1 MAFFIVQIKANCL
14 KNDIIKL
21 KVGENMIVRNKEVI
35 KLSKIRN
42 SFYEDLK
49 IEFLYHSN
57 HIEGSTFS
65 KENLAKLLYEK
76 KVQGTHFYDDVIE
89 TRNSLDVFDKVI
101 ESIDEELNKFLLF
114 DWHRTLKKGTVDEEI
129 QNTGRWKLYE
139 NRLKNVDLKVALPHA
154 VDSMMFNLVMNWN
167 ETENKTLMDV
177 AQFHAEFELIHPF
190 QDGNGRIGR
199 FIILKQCINSGIDLI
214 AIDKMYEA
222 EYKEALYHAQ
232 VSKDYEPLANVFKK
246 CQDRLDE
253 KMLPYKNLIETIHQE
268 FEETEEI
275 EKEEEMEIC

>member
-1 MAFFIVQIKANCL
+1 
-14 KNDIIKL
+14 
-21 KVGENMIVRNKEVI
+21 MIVGNKEMI

-65 KENLAKLLYEK
+65 RDNLEKLLYEK

-101 ESIDEELNKFLLF
+101 ESVDEELNKFLLF

-129 QNTGRWKLYE
+129 HNIGHWKLYE
-139 NRLKNVDLKVALPHA
+139 NRLKNVDLKVALPHE
-154 VDSMMFNLVMNWN
+154 VDSLMNNLILDWN
-167 ETENKTLMDV
+167 EKEVKTLFDI
-177 AQFHAEFELIHPF
+177 AKFHANFEHIHPF

-199 FIILKQCINSGIDLI
+199 FIILKQCINSNIDLI
-214 AIDKMYEA
+214 AIDSMYESA
-222 EYKEALYHAQ
+222 YKKALYQAQ
-232 VSKDYEPLANVFKK
+232 VQEDYTPLVNVFIK
-246 CQDRLDE
+246 CQERFDE
-253 KMLPYKNLIETIHQE
+253 KMDAYKNLVETVHQE
-268 FEETEEI
+268 FKKI
-275 EKEEEMEIC
+275 KEKDER